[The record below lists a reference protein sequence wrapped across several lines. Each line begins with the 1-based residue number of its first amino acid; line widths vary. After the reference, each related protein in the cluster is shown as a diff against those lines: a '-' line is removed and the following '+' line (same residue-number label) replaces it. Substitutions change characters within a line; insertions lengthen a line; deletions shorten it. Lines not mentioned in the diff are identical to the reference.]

1 MAVYECG
8 VCGHIEF
15 DESPELCLVC
25 RSGKDAFKENA
36 EAIKQP
42 ADPAELSEGDKKHIP
57 VVAVD
62 GDTVAVTVGEIE
74 HVMQDAHF
82 IQYIDFY
89 VDKKFVSRTWLAA
102 EATKPYAAIKVA
114 AASGTVQVIENCNV
128 HGNWLT
134 EVSL

>member
-1 MAVYECG
+1 MATYECS
-8 VCGHIEF
+8 VCGHVEF
-15 DESPELCLVC
+15 DEVPELCLVC

-42 ADPAELSEGDKKHIP
+42 ANPADLSEGDRKHIP
-57 VVAVD
+57 IVSIDGGVVQ
-62 GDTVAVTVGEIE
+62 VTVGEIE

-89 VDKKFVSRTWLAA
+89 VNKTFVSRTWLAA
-102 EATKPYAAIKVA
+102 ESTKPYAAIKVA
-114 AASGTVQVIENCNV
+114 AESGTVQVVENCNV

-134 EVSL
+134 EVAL